1 MICGMRQV
9 SALAEMQGLADG
21 PEGLIEIL
29 RVQAE
34 LENTVRVGHDSNVCY
49 TTHQLN
55 VAPGVD
61 ANTGNIELS

>member
-34 LENTVRVGHDSNVCY
+34 LENTV
-49 TTHQLN
+49 
-55 VAPGVD
+55 
-61 ANTGNIELS
+61 